1 MNATELWGFYG
12 AMAALGFVV
21 GMVGGGVITELWGW
35 RWVFLINVP
44 IAMATLLP
52 SRRLLHDRRN
62 TSAARQLD
70 VLGAVSVTAGLILL
84 IYAMTSVPGEGWSGA
99 TLVTGVLG
107 CALLAGFV
115 AVEKRH
121 PAPLVPL
128 DLVTTRPVLIPNAAI
143 ALQSMIGIAW
153 LYVLTLYFQE
163 VIGTGPLKAG
173 VLFVPM
179 TLASLIAAPI
189 AGRLDSRI
197 GIRATAIIGLTLLGS
212 GIAAMMAGMSA
223 GGSLALLLAGS
234 AVGEAGFMLSN
245 VSLVVAGTS
254 GLDDDKSGLA
264 AGLLNTSTQL
274 GNGWGLGVVALIV
287 AANLPDGDP
296 DPGSY
301 ADALRW
307 GMFACICCC
316 ALALI
321 LVARGLYSRQ
331 KAAVA
336 TR

>member
-1 MNATELWGFYG
+1 
-12 AMAALGFVV
+12 MAALGFVV

-35 RWVFLINVP
+35 RWVFLVNVP
-44 IAMATLLP
+44 IAVGILLP
-52 SRRLLHDRRN
+52 SRRLLHDRRDP
-62 TSAARQLD
+62 SAARRLD

-84 IYAMTSVPGEGWSGA
+84 IYAMTSVPSEGWSGS
-99 TLVTGVLG
+99 TLVTGLLG

-121 PAPLVPL
+121 PEPLVPP
-128 DLVTTRPVLIPNAAI
+128 DLVTTRAVLIPNLAI

-153 LYVLTLYFQE
+153 LYLLTLYFQE
-163 VIGTGPLKAG
+163 VIGTGPLRAG

-179 TLASLIAAPI
+179 TLVSLIAAPI

-197 GIRATAIIGLTLLGS
+197 GIRSTAITGLTLLGC
-212 GIAAMMAGMSA
+212 GIAAMMAGMSEA
-223 GGSLALLLAGS
+223 GNIAVLLAGS

-254 GLDDDKSGLA
+254 GLNDDKSGLA
-264 AGLLNTSTQL
+264 AGLLNTSMQL
-274 GNGWGLGVVALIV
+274 GNGWGLGVVALVV
-287 AANLPDGDP
+287 AANLPAGDP

-307 GMFACICCC
+307 GMFACLCCC

-321 LVARGLYSRQ
+321 LVAGGLLAGREAPVTTRGLAGR
-331 KAAVA
+331 
-336 TR
+336 